1 MPSPSGGETV
11 AVMQSAPGPET
22 VIDGRRYLYF
32 GGTGYLG
39 LAGHP
44 EVLEAACE
52 AVRRYGLHTATSRSG
67 FGTSPP
73 TLEVERRA
81 AEFFGREAAFY
92 FVSGYVGNH
101 IVIQALAG
109 RFETLFADEAA
120 HYSLEEAS
128 RLSGRPIVRFRHA
141 DPDDLERL
149 LRLHCGPEGRP
160 LVLTDGIFA
169 ASGDIAPLDQYI
181 KILGRYEGASLLVDD
196 AHGFGTLGEAGRG
209 TFEHFGFWG
218 PGVNSA
224 AEPTGTGLFVAGTLS
239 KALGGFGG
247 ILAGSDE
254 FIRLARSSSHYYE
267 GASALPA
274 PVAGAAAKA
283 LEIVLRE
290 PQLRARLRE
299 NVSLL
304 RQGLRDLGLSVAD
317 SPSPVIGLAVG
328 DARNMRRLHAELK
341 EKGILVPYFP
351 TYSGTSKEGLLR
363 IAVCAAH
370 TVGMLEQLLGE
381 MARIL

>member
-1 MPSPSGGETV
+1 MPSLSGGETV

-44 EVLEAACE
+44 EVIEAACE

-81 AEFFGREAAFY
+81 AEFFGQEAAFY

-101 IVIQALAG
+101 ILIQALAG
-109 RFETLFADEAA
+109 RFDTLFADAAA

-128 RLSGRPIVRFRHA
+128 RLSGRPIERFRHS
-141 DPDDLERL
+141 DPEDLERL
-149 LRLHCGPEGRP
+149 LQRQCRPGERP

-169 ASGDIAPLDQYI
+169 ASGDIAPVDRYVG
-181 KILGRYEGASLLVDD
+181 ILGRYEGASLLVDD
-196 AHGFGTLGEAGRG
+196 AHGFGTLGDCGRG
-209 TFEHFGFWG
+209 TLEHFGLWG
-218 PGVNSA
+218 RGVNRA

-247 ILAGSDE
+247 ILAGAAD
-254 FIRLARSSSHYYE
+254 FIRHARSSSHYYE
-267 GASALPA
+267 GATALPA

-317 SPSPVIGLAVG
+317 SPSPVIGLAAG

-341 EKGILVPYFP
+341 ESGILVPYFP
-351 TYSGTSKEGLLR
+351 TYSGTGKEGLLR
-363 IAVCAAH
+363 IAVCAVH
-370 TVGMLEQLLGE
+370 TAGMLRQLLGE
-381 MARIL
+381 LARIL

>member
-1 MPSPSGGETV
+1 MPNPSGGETV

-101 IVIQALAG
+101 ILIQALAG
-109 RFETLFADEAA
+109 RFETIFADEAA

-169 ASGDIAPLDQYI
+169 ASGDIAPLDRYI

-196 AHGFGTLGEAGRG
+196 AHGFGTLGEGGRG
-209 TFEHFGFWG
+209 TLEHFGFWG

-224 AEPTGTGLFVAGTLS
+224 AEPAGLSLFVAGTLS

-247 ILAGSDE
+247 ILAGTDE

-304 RQGLRDLGLSVAD
+304 RQGLCDLGLTVTD

-351 TYSGTSKEGLLR
+351 TYSGTGKEGLLR

-370 TVGMLEQLLGE
+370 TVGMLRQLLGE
-381 MARIL
+381 TARVL

>member
-1 MPSPSGGETV
+1 MPNPSGGETI

-22 VIDGRRYLYF
+22 VIDGRSYLYF

-44 EVLEAACE
+44 EVIEAACE

-73 TLEVERRA
+73 TLEVERLA
-81 AEFFGREAAFY
+81 AEFFGQEATFY

-101 IVIQALAG
+101 ILMQALAG
-109 RFETLFADEAA
+109 RFDIVFADAA
-120 HYSLEEAS
+120 APYSLEEAS
-128 RLSGRPIVRFRHA
+128 RRSGRPIVRFRHA

-149 LRLHCGPEGRP
+149 LQQQCRPGERP

-169 ASGDIAPLDQYI
+169 ASGDIAPVDRYVGILD
-181 KILGRYEGASLLVDD
+181 RCEGASLLVDD
-196 AHGFGTLGEAGRG
+196 AHGFGTLGDAGRG
-209 TFEHFGFWG
+209 TLEHFGFWG
-218 PGVNSA
+218 PRVNST

-247 ILAGSDE
+247 VLVGTAE
-254 FIRLARSSSHYYE
+254 FIRHARSSSHYYE
-267 GASALPA
+267 GATALPA

-304 RQGLRDLGLSVAD
+304 RQGLRALGLSVAE
-317 SPSPVIGLAVG
+317 SPSPVIGLAAG
-328 DARNMRRLHAELK
+328 DAGNMRRLHTELK
-341 EKGILVPYFP
+341 ERRILVPYFP
-351 TYSGTSKEGLLR
+351 TYSGTGKEGLLR

-370 TVGMLEQLLGE
+370 SVGMLQQLLGE